1 MARKKAETASQPE
14 QTVVIQPDGSRR
26 RFIFDDKTDLLA
38 YNMFI
43 QQDPGI
49 PKDVVEFMTAYVRQ
63 GIIQLDMPVNGIE
76 LNETQKKIRELW
88 FKDSTEEAVREQ
100 VLGSERYQFWKQTG
114 SMEPPPPPKKEE
126 EAASPASENKGEA
139 DSTVVN
145 VEVNDN
151 SSEKKE
157 EESQMFNQQN
167 NNNGQQQAQPN
178 NQNQQ
183 QNSGNFI
190 TDAIGAVD
198 NFTDHWYGKAV
209 IAGAAAAGTYYLM
222 NRAQNSDPDY
232 SSAGDDA
239 VGEYG
244 GNFF

>member
-1 MARKKAETASQPE
+1 
-14 QTVVIQPDGSRR
+14 
-26 RFIFDDKTDLLA
+26 
-38 YNMFI
+38 MFI

-49 PKDVVEFMTAYVRQ
+49 PKDVVEFMTNYVRQ

-76 LNETQKKIRELW
+76 LNEAQKKIRELW

-114 SMEPPPPPKKEE
+114 SMEPPPSKKKEE
-126 EAASPASENKGEA
+126 AESPASENKGEA

-151 SSEKKE
+151 SGNDDKE
-157 EESQMFNQQN
+157 ETTMFNQQN
-167 NNNGQQQAQPN
+167 NNNQAPNQQQAQPN
-178 NQNQQ
+178 QQ
-183 QNSGNFI
+183 QNGSNFI
-190 TDAIGAVD
+190 SDAIGAVD
-198 NFTDHWYGKAV
+198 NFTDHWYGKAA